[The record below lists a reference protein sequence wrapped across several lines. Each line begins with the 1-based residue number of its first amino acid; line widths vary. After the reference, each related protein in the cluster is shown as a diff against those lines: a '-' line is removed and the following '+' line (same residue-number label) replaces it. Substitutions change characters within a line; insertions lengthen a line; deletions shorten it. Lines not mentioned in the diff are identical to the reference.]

1 MKKIFTLIIACVG
14 FASLTFAQ
22 SNKVGSG
29 SNFYSTLSS
38 VSHPALTAPGG
49 NALVY
54 VDYAHVNDEVVSTLT
69 SEGYTVTVATDWSNF
84 NTLLAGGTDLA
95 VAFAQH
101 WSATSKGL
109 SYSTVESYISG
120 GGKMIFATWS
130 TADLAFANLFE
141 ANFTGNFNMT
151 MVCSD
156 YISLK
161 KDITGD
167 CFTLSN
173 PGWEKFSF
181 GLSPI
186 GNGTVA
192 ATYSNGDAAIILGNN
207 GNTIMLGYLSDT
219 PSVKATAFS
228 NVTNTLTT
236 GLAVPIS
243 YWWIVLAFVV
253 IAVGVVFTKRKVIF
267 G

>member
-1 MKKIFTLIIACVG
+1 MKKIFTFIIACVG

-54 VDYAHVNDEVVSTLT
+54 VDYALVNDEVVSTLT

-84 NTLLAGGTDLA
+84 NTLLAEGTDLA
-95 VAFAQH
+95 VAFAQN
-101 WSATSKGL
+101 SPATGGL

-161 KDITGD
+161 RDITGG

-173 PGWEKFSF
+173 PGWTTFSL

>member
-95 VAFAQH
+95 VAFAQN

-109 SYSTVESYISG
+109 SYSTVESYISS

-130 TADLAFANLFE
+130 TSDATFANLFE
-141 ANFTGNFNMT
+141 ANFTGNNNMT

-161 KDITGD
+161 RDITGG

-173 PGWEKFSF
+173 PGWGKFSF

-186 GNGTVA
+186 GNGVVA
-192 ATYSNGDAAIILGNN
+192 ATFENGDAAIILGNN